1 MNIENER
8 KLFEEWYESHHN
20 GRQIAC
26 DYVAE
31 DNSYSVSYAN
41 AIWVGWQASANR
53 EGFVLVEKE
62 LTEESIN
69 KFYEFWDD
77 GPAVVW
83 NEIIKSQENKD
94 E

>member
-1 MNIENER
+1 MDIENEEFN
-8 KLFEEWYESHHN
+8 KWFEGYHSNNEAYAK
-20 GRQIAC
+20 QIAF
-26 DYVAE
+26 
-31 DNSYSVSYAN
+31 N
-41 AIWVGWQASANR
+41 AWQASANR
-53 EGFVLVEKE
+53 DGFVLVEKE